1 MADEDEGKL
10 DVQHFYQQFP
20 GIEHCTDSEQ
30 VRRKWWEP
38 QNIVKMERPG
48 EPLLKEE
55 QYGKSFRKE
64 EQSGE

>member
-1 MADEDEGKL
+1 
-10 DVQHFYQQFP
+10 
-20 GIEHCTDSEQ
+20 
-30 VRRKWWEP
+30 
-38 QNIVKMERPG
+38 VKMEHPG